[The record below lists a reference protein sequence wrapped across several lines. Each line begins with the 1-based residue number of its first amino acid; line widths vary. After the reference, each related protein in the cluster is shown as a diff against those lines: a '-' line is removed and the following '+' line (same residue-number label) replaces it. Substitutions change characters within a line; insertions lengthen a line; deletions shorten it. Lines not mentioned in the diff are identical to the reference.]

1 MAIIK
6 SDNTKGNPY
15 HKSADGKFT
24 SKTGN
29 GPEENKKNK
38 LSQIFVTQKGEKLKG
53 LFTAKDGSS
62 SEETE
67 SNADFWKKVDA
78 EKGKAI
84 SSETYNNKTPISSA
98 IDDDDKTS
106 ETKESKNLNVDKE
119 TETVINGLDYQST
132 YKDAFNDPTLDKDKL
147 QGASEEDLKL
157 LLKAKSVLNEQLTDT
172 SLAEANNKYF
182 YDLWQTPVKPSDY
195 YLGKKEKIQAKKDY
209 FLYDYK
215 GADKDAKIASL
226 DAFVEAGKNYETAKK
241 AFDAKYGEAQAI
253 VDKYKHDY
261 YTEERKTSA
270 IHIGGK
276 GYPILSS
283 SSAVK
288 EGQKVFG
295 PNADKVISDF
305 KKNDPEALNAI
316 IEYTGSYSS
325 INEPLRGVHYV
336 GSKATRESFVKRTD
350 AMTRIIDA
358 STLGVD
364 CWLQRG
370 TDEVI
375 DTENGI
381 NITSALSQAELDAY
395 VGKSFEHRSFFS
407 AAANKYGGFSQK
419 NIIINTYCPGPTKG
433 LYIASVSQF
442 KNENEVILQ
451 RGYKYKITKAE
462 KSHGQIYLDVEVL
475 IDSDKN
481 RYNHEQLVELANKY
495 ISGW

>member
-29 GPEENKKNK
+29 GSEENKKNK

-78 EKGKAI
+78 EKEKAM
-84 SSETYNNKTPISSA
+84 SPISSA

-106 ETKESKNLNVDKE
+106 ETTEPKNLNVDKE

-132 YKDAFNDPTLDKDKL
+132 YKDAFNDPTLDKAKL

-195 YLGKKEKIQAKKDY
+195 YLDKKEKIQAKKDY

-261 YTEERKTSA
+261 YLAERKNSA
-270 IHIGGK
+270 IYIGGR
-276 GYPILSS
+276 GYPVLPN

-325 INEPLRGVHYV
+325 INEPLRGVNYV

-370 TDEVI
+370 TDAVI
-375 DTENGI
+375 DIENGI
-381 NITSALSQAELDAY
+381 NITSALSQAELDSL
-395 VGKSFEHRSFFS
+395 VGKSFVNHSFYS
-407 AAANKYGGFSQK
+407 AAANKHGGFAQK
-419 NIIINTYCPGPTKG
+419 DVIINTYCPSTTKG
-433 LYIASVSQF
+433 LYVASVSYF
-442 KNENEVILQ
+442 ENENEVILQ

-462 KSHGQIYLDVEVL
+462 KDHGQIYLYVEVL

-481 RYNHEQLVELANKY
+481 KYNHEQLVELANKY

>member
-29 GPEENKKNK
+29 GSEENKKNK

-78 EKGKAI
+78 EKEKAM
-84 SSETYNNKTPISSA
+84 SPISST

-106 ETKESKNLNVDKE
+106 ETKEPKNLNVDKE

-195 YLGKKEKIQAKKDY
+195 YLDKKEKIQAKKDY

-226 DAFVEAGKNYETAKK
+226 DAFVEAGKNYETVKK
-241 AFDAKYGEAQAI
+241 
-253 VDKYKHDY
+253 
-261 YTEERKTSA
+261 
-270 IHIGGK
+270 
-276 GYPILSS
+276 
-283 SSAVK
+283 
-288 EGQKVFG
+288 
-295 PNADKVISDF
+295 
-305 KKNDPEALNAI
+305 
-316 IEYTGSYSS
+316 
-325 INEPLRGVHYV
+325 
-336 GSKATRESFVKRTD
+336 
-350 AMTRIIDA
+350 
-358 STLGVD
+358 
-364 CWLQRG
+364 
-370 TDEVI
+370 
-375 DTENGI
+375 
-381 NITSALSQAELDAY
+381 
-395 VGKSFEHRSFFS
+395 
-407 AAANKYGGFSQK
+407 
-419 NIIINTYCPGPTKG
+419 
-433 LYIASVSQF
+433 SV
-442 KNENEVILQ
+442 
-451 RGYKYKITKAE
+451 
-462 KSHGQIYLDVEVL
+462 
-475 IDSDKN
+475 
-481 RYNHEQLVELANKY
+481 
-495 ISGW
+495 

>member
-15 HKSADGKFT
+15 HKSSDGKFT

-29 GPEENKKNK
+29 GSEENKKNK

-53 LFTAKDGSS
+53 LFTTKDGSS

-78 EKGKAI
+78 EKGKDN
-84 SSETYNNKTPISSA
+84 SPFSSA
-98 IDDDDKTS
+98 IDDGDKTS
-106 ETKESKNLNVDKE
+106 ETKESKNLNIDKE

-132 YKDAFNDPTLDKDKL
+132 YKDAFNDPTLDKNKL

-195 YLGKKEKIQAKKDY
+195 YLDKKEKIQAKKDY

-226 DAFVEAGKNYETAKK
+226 DAFVEAGKNYETVKK

-253 VDKYKHDY
+253 VDSYRNDY
-261 YTEERKTSA
+261 YLAERKNSA
-270 IHIGGK
+270 IYIGGR
-276 GYPILSS
+276 GYPILPN

-325 INEPLRGVHYV
+325 INEPLRGVNYV
-336 GSKATRESFVKRTD
+336 GDKATKKSFVKRTE
-350 AMTRIIDA
+350 AMTRIID
-358 STLGVD
+358 SSSLGVD

-370 TDEVI
+370 TDAII
-375 DTENGI
+375 DEENGI
-381 NITSALSQAELDAY
+381 NVNSSVSQAELEML
-395 VGKSFEHRSFFS
+395 VGKSFVNHSFYS
-407 AAANKYGGFSQK
+407 AAANKHGGFAQK
-419 NIIINTYCPGPTKG
+419 DIIINTYCPSTTKG
-433 LYIASVSQF
+433 LYVASVSYF
-442 KNENEVILQ
+442 ENENEVILQ

-462 KSHGQIYLDVEVL
+462 KNHGQIYLYVEVL

-481 RYNHEQLVELANKY
+481 KYNHEQLVELANKY

>member
-29 GPEENKKNK
+29 GSEENKKNK

-78 EKGKAI
+78 EKEKAM
-84 SSETYNNKTPISSA
+84 SPISST

-106 ETKESKNLNVDKE
+106 ETKEPKNLNVDKE

-132 YKDAFNDPTLDKDKL
+132 YKDAFNDPTLDKAKL

-195 YLGKKEKIQAKKDY
+195 YLDKKEKIQAKKDY

-261 YTEERKTSA
+261 YLAERKNSA
-270 IHIGGK
+270 IYIGGR
-276 GYPILSS
+276 GYPVLSN

-325 INEPLRGVHYV
+325 INEPLRGVNYV

-370 TDEVI
+370 TDAVI
-375 DTENGI
+375 DIENGI
-381 NITSALSQAELDAY
+381 NITSALSQAELDSL
-395 VGKSFEHRSFFS
+395 VGKSFVNHSFYS
-407 AAANKYGGFSQK
+407 AAANKHGGFAQK
-419 NIIINTYCPGPTKG
+419 DVIINTYCPSTTKG
-433 LYIASVSQF
+433 LYVASVSYF
-442 KNENEVILQ
+442 ENENEVILQ

-462 KSHGQIYLDVEVL
+462 KDHGQIYLYVEVL

-481 RYNHEQLVELANKY
+481 KYNHEQLVELANKY